1 MERTEKTMSNEWLT
15 TEYTKTMGMYG
26 YEPINNTPLSAQANE
41 HGKIHT
47 ETHYCVLLETK
58 K

>member
-15 TEYTKTMGMYG
+15 TDYTKTMGTYG
-26 YEPINNTPLSAQANE
+26 CEPTKKSPECPGQWLWQNPLQD
-41 HGKIHT
+41 T
-47 ETHYCVLLETK
+47 LVCPLETK